1 MWDIADS
8 SDTVRVR
15 TFVAATALLM
25 VAFIGQVSIV
35 ARLGLPGGRL
45 DLVLVLLATISLIE
59 GPLVGAVSG
68 FVVGV
73 LADLASSHV
82 LGQSAL
88 VMCLIGYAVGLVMD
102 AADRSV
108 VVPLAAIGGASVA
121 GTLGYAATTSIFG
134 AAALTGGEAV
144 VRALVAGVYAVLLA
158 PFVFPLLT
166 AGSRRLSGRPR
177 QSSGRLRRGAR

>member
-1 MWDIADS
+1 MWDIAGS
-8 SDTVRVR
+8 ADTLRAR
-15 TFVAATALLM
+15 TFVAAIALLS
-25 VAFIGQVSIV
+25 VALVVQVSIV

-45 DLVLVLLATISLIE
+45 DLVLVLLAAISLIE

-102 AADRSV
+102 AAERSV
-108 VVPLAAIGGASVA
+108 AVPLGATAGACVA

-134 AAALTGGEAV
+134 EAALTGGEAV
-144 VRALVAGVYAVLLA
+144 IRALAAGVYAVLLT
-158 PFVFPLLT
+158 PFLFPLLA

-177 QSSGRLRRGAR
+177 RGGR